1 MAPKDAEMPD
11 HKALNEDIQEITKQ
25 LNKLRA
31 NVESVASSAA
41 RAGGH
46 QVERAQDKASEAL
59 ASVEDAVR
67 RDPVKSLGIAVGIG
81 FLIGIVL
88 RR

>member
-1 MAPKDAEMPD
+1 
-11 HKALNEDIQEITKQ
+11 
-25 LNKLRA
+25 
-31 NVESVASSAA
+31 
-41 RAGGH
+41 
-46 QVERAQDKASEAL
+46 L